1 MKRFI
6 LAALLALGGCS
17 AQEADIMPG
26 GSKETL
32 YDRLVGIREVQNS
45 AGQIIRSTDG
55 KGIFRLTP
63 GTGIEL
69 AFNPT
74 KESYEITQ
82 GVGSVLSVPTTRTI
96 TVGPGL
102 TIDGGGSADLSAN
115 RSIAFPGPVSAS
127 QHGVQTNGTLHSL
140 AADAVPSP
148 TNGFMSGS
156 DAGWI
161 YGMRRFEGEDGGP
174 FGAPHVKTV
183 AGLLVV
189 DVGGSGAVNLTI
201 DMTQAA
207 PNNPKDG
214 MLISVCVLTINPGDM
229 LNISANDG
237 WSIAWAFPTVTLANS
252 FASVTLRADL
262 ATKFLYIVGSFAFP

>member
-6 LAALLALGGCS
+6 FAALLALGGCS
-17 AQEADIMPG
+17 EQEADTMPG

-63 GTGIEL
+63 GTGVEI

-82 GVGSVLSVPTTRTI
+82 GVGGVLTVPETRTI

-102 TIDGGGSADLSAN
+102 TIDGLGSADLSTDRA
-115 RSIAFPGPVSAS
+115 IAFSGPISAT
-127 QHGVQTNGTLHSL
+127 QHGPQTVGTLHAL
-140 AADAVPSP
+140 AADAAPSP
-148 TNGFMSGS
+148 TNGFISGS

-161 YGMRRFEGEDGGP
+161 YGLRRFEGQDIGP

-183 AGLLVV
+183 AGLMVL
-189 DVGGSGAVNLTI
+189 DVGGSGAVSLTV

-214 MLISVCVLTINPGDM
+214 MLITVSILVVNPGDQ
-229 LNISANDG
+229 LDISFNDG
-237 WSIAWAFPTVTLANS
+237 WVINWIAPTVTLQNGYS
-252 FASVTLRADL
+252 SVTFRADL
-262 ATKFLYIVGSFAFP
+262 ATKNLYIVGSFGFP